1 MLVITHIE
9 TIEAIKDLDAI
20 LATPGLDGVSL
31 GRNDLSGPLGKLG
44 QHTDP
49 EVLKAID
56 MFFSKSRY
64 TDLFVGCS
72 IGCDLDT
79 VKQWR
84 AKGCQWFALGE
95 DIRHFANGSKVI
107 ADAVHAI
114 D

>member
-64 TDLFVGCS
+64 TDLFEGCS